1 VDALRRFSRVP
12 AARLWLALATFVGY
26 VLTAKLGLD
35 VPVADGLVTPV
46 WAPTGIALVGLT
58 LGGLRLWPV
67 VFAAAIIGDV
77 AGGSELT
84 LALGVSVGNTL
95 EAVVGALIL
104 RRLGFNPMLE
114 RTRDVAILVLGGI
127 VSCAVSATNGTTLLW
142 ENGYVHGSYGSR
154 WTLWWFGDLMG
165 VVVVSALLFA
175 IASEVR
181 RRPRMR
187 PLQLAELVGL
197 NVMLAVAS
205 LIVFHGDSWRF
216 PKLLF
221 PLWVLMALRFRAL
234 GATLATF
241 ILAAVSIGYTIEGT
255 VAIPGDSAIHTVQL
269 LQTVLAIIGMSMLV
283 ISASLTERDT
293 SRGRLSV
300 ALRDEREVASQLRTL
315 DEMKDS
321 LLTAVSHELRTPLTS
336 IIALSTLMEDRQKA
350 LDDEKGQEM
359 CEHLTREARRLDAL
373 LADLLDLERL
383 RRGLLDPTYE
393 LVDLADVM
401 RTTLER
407 YAVAERSTRV
417 VLEDVHIHADAA
429 KVERIFDNLIG
440 NAYKHTPRAGSV
452 SVNVRAV
459 EGGALIAIDDE
470 GEGVPDEFKRAIF
483 EPFNRGAAARGHLPG
498 TGIGLSLVS
507 HFTEMHG
514 GRAWVEDRPGGGA
527 SFQVFLPRTSAH

>member
-1 VDALRRFSRVP
+1 
-12 AARLWLALATFVGY
+12 LATFVGY
-26 VLTAKLGLD
+26 VVTAKLGLD

-255 VAIPGDSAIHTVQL
+255 VAIPGDSAIHTVQ
-269 LQTVLAIIGMSMLV
+269 
-283 ISASLTERDT
+283 
-293 SRGRLSV
+293 
-300 ALRDEREVASQLRTL
+300 
-315 DEMKDS
+315 
-321 LLTAVSHELRTPLTS
+321 
-336 IIALSTLMEDRQKA
+336 
-350 LDDEKGQEM
+350 
-359 CEHLTREARRLDAL
+359 
-373 LADLLDLERL
+373 
-383 RRGLLDPTYE
+383 
-393 LVDLADVM
+393 
-401 RTTLER
+401 
-407 YAVAERSTRV
+407 
-417 VLEDVHIHADAA
+417 
-429 KVERIFDNLIG
+429 
-440 NAYKHTPRAGSV
+440 
-452 SVNVRAV
+452 
-459 EGGALIAIDDE
+459 
-470 GEGVPDEFKRAIF
+470 
-483 EPFNRGAAARGHLPG
+483 
-498 TGIGLSLVS
+498 
-507 HFTEMHG
+507 
-514 GRAWVEDRPGGGA
+514 
-527 SFQVFLPRTSAH
+527 